1 MTVVFSFSVSPISAH
16 TNRVEDH
23 ANIIT
28 GEDGADSSSSVGGS
42 PKPKT

>member
-1 MTVVFSFSVSPISAH
+1 MVFSFSVSPILAY

-23 ANIIT
+23 TNIII